1 MCIQGTGE
9 ENPQSWMSLAVLGQ
23 LWLGIY
29 ACSVFSKPAIFTQC
43 RDLLPL
49 ALQFSFH
56 GWTTFLTG
64 ITTPGPGRRQSKV
77 IRPGAGVLAASS
89 RVHGSAGNGRHA
101 FMLWYTPPHTHTLL
115 CDQDYRR
122 EDKISQDGGGGMFPE
137 CNLLLPALL
146 ADVTVWKPPRTRS
159 QRSPT
164 CEAGW

>member
-1 MCIQGTGE
+1 MRSSKARPKFGKKSLVAPHMCIQGTGE

-43 RDLLPL
+43 QDLLPL

-64 ITTPGPGRRQSKV
+64 ITTPGPVRRQSKE

-89 RVHGSAGNGRHA
+89 RVHRSSGNGRHA
-101 FMLWYTPPHTHTLL
+101 FMLWCYPPPPTHT
-115 CDQDYRR
+115 
-122 EDKISQDGGGGMFPE
+122 S
-137 CNLLLPALL
+137 
-146 ADVTVWKPPRTRS
+146 V
-159 QRSPT
+159 
-164 CEAGW
+164 